1 MFPPTLKASEG
12 EEVPIPILPNC
23 PVLVSIT
30 KVGLLAVDEVAI
42 KKALMRLFWIVVVA

>member
-23 PVLVSIT
+23 PVLVSIA
-30 KVGLLAVDEVAI
+30 KIGLVWFVDVAI